1 MAPFEVKINE
11 YKKYIKAAVIDLNG
25 MNMFLGHN
33 QLVKHN
39 LEVNWKE
46 GKIQFMRCPRS
57 YKTKYQNIEFKTR

>member
-33 QLVKHN
+33 
-39 LEVNWKE
+39 
-46 GKIQFMRCPRS
+46 
-57 YKTKYQNIEFKTR
+57 